1 MSSLRRGDRGGAV
14 TEIRAAL
21 AALGLIDNP
30 DADLSTGRHVALD
43 AFDVELDSAVR
54 AFQQHRGLL
63 VGQRKRR
70 VAKQVAHEAPC
81 WVIQKE
87 KAPGA

>member
-30 DADLSTGRHVALD
+30 DEDLTTGRHVAAGL
-43 AFDVELDSAVR
+43 FRRSNSTTPSAR
-54 AFQQHRGLL
+54 SSSTAACSSTASSA
-63 VGQRKRR
+63 RR
-70 VAKQVAHEAPC
+70 HIAR
-81 WVIQKE
+81 
-87 KAPGA
+87 